1 MRILKELNRR
11 TSIKTK
17 GALYVMLLIVVI
29 YISVSIIVLS
39 SSRKNLLMQRKQFH
53 LSIAEKLAINASDAI
68 ISEDYGFLMEQIRQ
82 LKSSGQIKNARIIDK
97 RGIVVA
103 SDKVSNI
110 GKFDKNL
117 SGMLN
122 RTGQAYNTEGDD
134 HSDCR
139 ITLPIEIDGDILG
152 ALSLTFD
159 TEAEDRVFDKDF
171 KKTMLQ
177 LFYLSLVIF
186 AVGIGGSYVVS
197 LLMTR
202 PITNLSKEIEEF
214 EKEISYSD
222 RGAISNSLY
231 KDETEQLRQVFY
243 HMLETLRRYLS
254 EFRRVSEEKER
265 LTCMAAIGEMSAQ
278 IAHELRN
285 SLYAIRGAISGIEKS
300 KEDSEVQEYIEIIKD
315 EAVEM
320 SMMADNFLRFA
331 RLPAPSP
338 VLCNIVDVLDKV
350 TELLEPDLEESG
362 VYVEY
367 ERDIRLPSVMVDPA
381 LMKQVFMNLF
391 INAIQ
396 AMKEGGKIDVRF
408 RVSDR
413 WLEIHVRDNGPGV
426 AEEIASRIF
435 QPFFTTKSD
444 GSGLGLATVYKI
456 VLAHHGEIKLL
467 KSEKGAYF
475 LIKLPLQNN
484 SDLIVAHVDRKSEN
498 LY

>member
-186 AVGIGGSYVVS
+186 AVGIGLS
-197 LLMTR
+197 L
-202 PITNLSKEIEEF
+202 
-214 EKEISYSD
+214 
-222 RGAISNSLY
+222 
-231 KDETEQLRQVFY
+231 
-243 HMLETLRRYLS
+243 
-254 EFRRVSEEKER
+254 
-265 LTCMAAIGEMSAQ
+265 
-278 IAHELRN
+278 
-285 SLYAIRGAISGIEKS
+285 
-300 KEDSEVQEYIEIIKD
+300 
-315 EAVEM
+315 
-320 SMMADNFLRFA
+320 
-331 RLPAPSP
+331 
-338 VLCNIVDVLDKV
+338 
-350 TELLEPDLEESG
+350 
-362 VYVEY
+362 
-367 ERDIRLPSVMVDPA
+367 
-381 LMKQVFMNLF
+381 
-391 INAIQ
+391 
-396 AMKEGGKIDVRF
+396 
-408 RVSDR
+408 
-413 WLEIHVRDNGPGV
+413 IH
-426 AEEIASRIF
+426 I
-435 QPFFTTKSD
+435 
-444 GSGLGLATVYKI
+444 
-456 VLAHHGEIKLL
+456 
-467 KSEKGAYF
+467 
-475 LIKLPLQNN
+475 
-484 SDLIVAHVDRKSEN
+484 
-498 LY
+498 

>member
-17 GALYVMLLIVVI
+17 GVLYVMLLIVVI

-68 ISEDYGFLMEQIRQ
+68 ISEDFGFLMEQIRQ
-82 LKSSGQIKNARIIDK
+82 LKDSGQIKNARVIDK
-97 RGIVVA
+97 RGIIVA
-103 SDKVSNI
+103 SDEVGNI
-110 GKFDKNL
+110 GRFDRYL
-117 SGMLN
+117 SGLLSKTA
-122 RTGQAYNTEGDD
+122 RPGDTESDD
-134 HSDCR
+134 CS
-139 ITLPIEIDGDILG
+139 ISLPIEIDGDLLG

-159 TEAEDRVFDKDF
+159 TEREDRAFAKDF
-171 KKTMLQ
+171 HKTMLQ

-186 AVGIGGSYVVS
+186 AFGIGGSYVVS

-214 EKEISYSD
+214 EKEISYTD
-222 RGAISNSLY
+222 RGAEGNSLY

-278 IAHELRN
+278 IAHEIRN

-300 KEDSEVQEYIEIIKD
+300 KENAEVQEYIEIIKD

-338 VLCNIVDVLDKV
+338 VLCNIIDVLDKV

-362 VYVEY
+362 VHVVYD
-367 ERDIRLPSVMVDPA
+367 RDVRLPLVMVDPA

-396 AMKEGGKIDVRF
+396 AMRKGGRIDVKF
-408 RVSDR
+408 STSDR
-413 WLEIHVRDNGPGV
+413 WLEIHVRDNGPGI
-426 AEEIASRIF
+426 AEEIAVKVF
-435 QPFFTTKSD
+435 QPFFTTKND

-456 VLAHHGEIKLL
+456 ILAHHGEIELL
-467 KSEKGAYF
+467 KSRTGAYF

-484 SDLIVAHVDRKSEN
+484 SDLTVAHVGRKN
-498 LY
+498 KATF

>member
-1 MRILKELNRR
+1 
-11 TSIKTK
+11 
-17 GALYVMLLIVVI
+17 
-29 YISVSIIVLS
+29 
-39 SSRKNLLMQRKQFH
+39 
-53 LSIAEKLAINASDAI
+53 
-68 ISEDYGFLMEQIRQ
+68 
-82 LKSSGQIKNARIIDK
+82 
-97 RGIVVA
+97 
-103 SDKVSNI
+103 
-110 GKFDKNL
+110 
-117 SGMLN
+117 
-122 RTGQAYNTEGDD
+122 
-134 HSDCR
+134 
-139 ITLPIEIDGDILG
+139 
-152 ALSLTFD
+152 
-159 TEAEDRVFDKDF
+159 
-171 KKTMLQ
+171 
-177 LFYLSLVIF
+177 
-186 AVGIGGSYVVS
+186 
-197 LLMTR
+197 
-202 PITNLSKEIEEF
+202 
-214 EKEISYSD
+214 
-222 RGAISNSLY
+222 
-231 KDETEQLRQVFY
+231 
-243 HMLETLRRYLS
+243 
-254 EFRRVSEEKER
+254 
-265 LTCMAAIGEMSAQ
+265 
-278 IAHELRN
+278 
-285 SLYAIRGAISGIEKS
+285 
-300 KEDSEVQEYIEIIKD
+300 
-315 EAVEM
+315 
-320 SMMADNFLRFA
+320 MMADNFLRFA